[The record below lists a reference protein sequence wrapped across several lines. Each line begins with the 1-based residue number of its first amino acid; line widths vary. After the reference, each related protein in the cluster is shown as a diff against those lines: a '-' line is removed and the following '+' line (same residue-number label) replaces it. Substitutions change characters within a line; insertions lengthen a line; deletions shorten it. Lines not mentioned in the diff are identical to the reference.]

1 MKLVGKRNIHVELP
15 KSSYVKLKIASF
27 ERQLT
32 TQDVFAGFTA
42 MIANKDE
49 RAFQLLDELA
59 LMKHKGTLQQHVE
72 GQEMSDVDRE
82 LLYDLMEQGAKS

>member
-1 MKLVGKRNIHVELP
+1 MKLVGKRNVHVELP

-32 TQDVFAGFTA
+32 TQDVFSGFTA
-42 MIANKDE
+42 MIADQDE

-59 LMKHKGTLQQHVE
+59 LMKHKGTLQKHVD
-72 GQEMSDVDRE
+72 GQELSDVDRA
-82 LLYDLMEQGAKS
+82 LLYDLMEQGPKP

>member
-1 MKLVGKRNIHVELP
+1 MKFTGKRNIHIEIP

-27 ERQLT
+27 ERELS

-42 MIANKDE
+42 MIASKDE
-49 RAFQLLDELA
+49 KAFQILDELA
-59 LMKHKGTLQQHVE
+59 LMKFKGTLQKHVD

-82 LLYDLMEQGAKS
+82 LLYDLMEQGIK

>member
-15 KSSYVKLKIASF
+15 KASYVKLKIASF

-42 MIANKDE
+42 MIAKQDE
-49 RAFQLLDELA
+49 KAFQLLDELA
-59 LMKHKGTLQQHVE
+59 LMKHKGTLQKYVE

-82 LLYDLMEQGAKS
+82 LLYDMMEQGAKQ